1 MLTATINDTPY
12 CVGPWAETY
21 MGGNR
26 PDQLG
31 IWRKCP
37 SRPDALR
44 YVMEM
49 VRRAAPLR
57 YLFQA
62 GYSEDDIE
70 IVDDIS
76 EVADRLPLFVLENPD
91 WAGVLSAAGVDVP
104 ALLRAARELRARV
117 GRDPIF
123 RKESVTGAIGAA
135 LKKLDLAW
143 PKLEM
148 SDDCAAAAPGAS
160 GEATV
165 ASDDEGFG
173 PFRIP
178 TGRSGPTRVQH
189 NAPGTPTSVDGASP
203 WSRPAKRLSSRG
215 RNRRGTPSSR

>member
-104 ALLRAARELRARV
+104 ALVAAVR
-117 GRDPIF
+117 
-123 RKESVTGAIGAA
+123 
-135 LKKLDLAW
+135 
-143 PKLEM
+143 
-148 SDDCAAAAPGAS
+148 
-160 GEATV
+160 
-165 ASDDEGFG
+165 
-173 PFRIP
+173 
-178 TGRSGPTRVQH
+178 
-189 NAPGTPTSVDGASP
+189 
-203 WSRPAKRLSSRG
+203 
-215 RNRRGTPSSR
+215 